1 MQLGKYFD
9 QLRAQRG
16 LTSDNQVGEL
26 LGVAGNAVTQYRKGD
41 RKMDNE
47 ACLRLAQLL
56 ELENPLPVIMA
67 ADMDRA
73 ERHGQRSLW
82 EVFSTRMAGSATAA
96 LLLVVVAGVTN
107 FVTPSAAKAA
117 PLSHSEGRPVYLMLN
132 KMVAAD
138 ARLAATVHVHKFV
151 PCFRTN
157 LFLPHCRTKSLPAPS
172 FEQRTDWNL
181 KFEVEFRHA
190 CLPTSFTQ

>member
-132 KMVAAD
+132 FRRAMVWLRQALRAVQ
-138 ARLAATVHVHKFV
+138 ALQA
-151 PCFRTN
+151 
-157 LFLPHCRTKSLPAPS
+157 PAP
-172 FEQRTDWNL
+172 T
-181 KFEVEFRHA
+181 
-190 CLPTSFTQ
+190 

>member
-9 QLRAQRG
+9 QLRAKRG

-26 LGVAGNAVTQYRKGD
+26 LGVAGNTVTQYRKGD

-82 EVFSTRMAGSATAA
+82 EVFSTRMVHSGLVAILVA
-96 LLLVVVAGVTN
+96 LLAGVTN
-107 FVTPSAAKAA
+107 FVTPTPAQA
-117 PLSHSEGRPVYLMLN
+117 HSYAISR
-132 KMVAAD
+132 AD
-138 ARLAATVHVHKFV
+138 
-151 PCFRTN
+151 
-157 LFLPHCRTKSLPAPS
+157 
-172 FEQRTDWNL
+172 Q
-181 KFEVEFRHA
+181 
-190 CLPTSFTQ
+190 CLLC